1 VRGQFGH
8 KRLRSHITIYFSGL
22 IAALIV
28 ILRPENLVNP
38 MISARNITLAYGKR
52 VLFDEVNINFIK
64 GNCYGVI
71 GANGAGK
78 STFLKILSG
87 EIEPNK
93 GTVDITPGERMSFLK
108 QNQFEFDTCTVL
120 NTVLMGHKKMW
131 EVMHERE
138 AIYAKADF
146 SEEDG
151 LRAGELEAEFGEMGG
166 YTAESDAATLLSSL
180 GIKDDMHASAMQD
193 IPSNMK
199 VRVLLAQALFGNP
212 DILLLDEPTNGLD
225 IETIGWLENFLAE
238 YENIVLVVSHDR
250 HFLDTV
256 CTHVADVDRSK
267 IKTFT
272 GNYTFWYES
281 SQLMSRQMNDK
292 NKKVEEKRQALID
305 FIARFSANA
314 SKSKQAT
321 SRKKALEKLTIEEIE
336 PSNRKY
342 PGIIFQPLREVG
354 NQILNV
360 ENLKKTVDGRTLFD
374 KVTFSVNK
382 NEKIAFI
389 SKDPSA
395 VTHFFDAINEITAP
409 DAGKFE
415 WGTTITK
422 AYLPVENGEFF
433 TEGLNLMDW
442 LRQFVPSHVTDA
454 DEPFIRGFLG
464 KMLFSGDDIM
474 KKTNVLSGGE
484 KVRCMVSRM
493 MLQNPN
499 LIILDQPTNHLDLE
513 SIQSFNEGC
522 ISFPGVVLLTSHDHT
537 FMQTVATRIIELTPK
552 GIIDRLMTF
561 DEYMEDKRVQELR
574 AEMYS

>member
-1 VRGQFGH
+1 
-8 KRLRSHITIYFSGL
+8 
-22 IAALIV
+22 
-28 ILRPENLVNP
+28 
-38 MISARNITLAYGKR
+38 MISARNVTLAYGKR
-52 VLFDEVNINFIK
+52 VLFDEVNISFTK
-64 GNCYGVI
+64 GNCYGII

-93 GTVDITPGERMSFLK
+93 GSVEITPGERMSFLK
-108 QNQFEFDTCTVL
+108 QNQFEFDEQTVL
-120 NTVLMGHKKMW
+120 NTVLMGHKRMW
-131 EVMHERE
+131 DVMH
-138 AIYAKADF
+138 AKDALYAKEDF
-146 SEEDG
+146 TEEDG
-151 LRAGELEAEFGEMGG
+151 LKAGELEAEFGEMGG
-166 YTAESDAATLLSSL
+166 YEAESNAASLLSDL
-180 GIKDDMHASAMQD
+180 GVKEAMHQDLMKD
-193 IPSNMK
+193 IPSNFK
-199 VRVLLAQALFGNP
+199 LRVLLAQSLFGNP

-225 IETIGWLENFLAE
+225 IETIGWLENFLAD
-238 YENIVLVVSHDR
+238 YQNIVLVVSHDR

-256 CTHVADVDRSK
+256 CTHVSDVDRSK

-272 GNYTFWYES
+272 GNYSFWYES
-281 SQLMSRQMNDK
+281 SQLMARQMSDK
-292 NKKVEEKRQALID
+292 NKKNEDKRAALLD

-360 ENLKKTVDGRTLFD
+360 EKLKKEVDGRILFKD
-374 KVTFSVNK
+374 VSFSVSK
-382 NEKIAFI
+382 NDKIAFL
-389 SKDPSA
+389 SRDPLA
-395 VTHFFDAINEITAP
+395 ITYFFDIINNN
-409 DAGKFE
+409 GKADGGTYE
-415 WGTTITK
+415 WGTTITS
-422 AYLPVENGEFF
+422 AYLPMEHNSFF
-433 TEGLNLMDW
+433 NEAYTLMDW
-442 LRQFVPSHVTDA
+442 LRQYVPTHVTDA

-464 KMLFSGDDIM
+464 KMLFSGDDVS

-484 KVRCMVSRM
+484 KVRCMVSKM

-499 LIILDQPTNHLDLE
+499 VVILDQPTNHLDLE

-522 ISFPGVVLLTSHDHT
+522 QNYPGVVLITSHDHT
-537 FMQTVATRIIELTPK
+537 FMQTVANRVIELTPK

-574 AEMYS
+574 AEMYA

>member
-1 VRGQFGH
+1 
-8 KRLRSHITIYFSGL
+8 
-22 IAALIV
+22 
-28 ILRPENLVNP
+28 

-52 VLFDEVNINFIK
+52 VLFDEVNLNFIK

-93 GTVDITPGERMSFLK
+93 GSVEITPGERMAVLK
-108 QNQFEFDTCTVL
+108 QNQFQFDEETVL
-120 NTVLMGHKKMW
+120 NTVMMGHTKLWSVTK
-131 EVMHERE
+131 ERE
-138 AIYAKADF
+138 SIYALADF
-146 SEEDG
+146 TEEDG
-151 LRAGELEAEFGEMGG
+151 MKAAELEGEFGEMGG
-166 YTAESDAATLLSSL
+166 YTADSDAATLLSELGVYEEYHQSL
-180 GIKDDMHASAMQD
+180 MKD
-193 IPSNMK
+193 IPSNLK

-212 DILLLDEPTNGLD
+212 DILLMDEPTNGLD
-225 IETIGWLENFLAE
+225 IETISWLENFLAD

-250 HFLDTV
+250 HFLDAV
-256 CTHVADVDRSK
+256 CTHVADVDRAK
-267 IKTFT
+267 IKVFT

-281 SQLMSRQMNDK
+281 SQLMSRQINDK
-292 NKKVEEKRQALID
+292 NKKNEEKRKDLLD

-360 ENLKKTVDGRTLFD
+360 EHLSKSVNGRKLFD
-374 KVTFSVNK
+374 KVNFSINK
-382 NEKIAFI
+382 GEKIAFL
-389 SKDPSA
+389 SRDPLA
-395 VTHFFDAINEITAP
+395 VTYFFEIICNGMPA
-409 DAGKFE
+409 DSGKFE

-422 AYLPVENGEFF
+422 AYLPQENQEFF
-433 TEGLNLMDW
+433 TEGLTLMDW
-442 LRQFVPSHVTDA
+442 LRQFVPAHVTDA

-464 KMLFSGDDIM
+464 KMLFSGDDIQ

-499 LIILDQPTNHLDLE
+499 LVVLDQPTNHLDLE
-513 SIQSFNEGC
+513 SIQAFNEGC
-522 ISFPGVVLLTSHDHT
+522 QTFPGIVLITSHDHT
-537 FMQTVATRIIELTPK
+537 FMQTVANRIIELTPR
-552 GIIDRLMTF
+552 GTIDRLMTF
-561 DEYMEDKRVQELR
+561 DEYMGDSRVHALR
-574 AEMYS
+574 EEMYK

>member
-1 VRGQFGH
+1 
-8 KRLRSHITIYFSGL
+8 
-22 IAALIV
+22 
-28 ILRPENLVNP
+28 

-93 GTVDITPGERMSFLK
+93 GTVEITPGERMSFLK
-108 QNQFEFDTCTVL
+108 QNQFEFDECTVL
-120 NTVLMGHKKMW
+120 NTVLMGHQKMW
-131 EVMHERE
+131 TIMHERE

-151 LRAGELEAEFGEMGG
+151 IRAGELEAEFGEMGG

-180 GIKDDMHASAMQD
+180 GIKDDMHASLMKD

-225 IETIGWLENFLAE
+225 IETIGWLENFLAD

-256 CTHVADVDRSK
+256 CTHVADVDRAK
-267 IKTFT
+267 IKVFT

-281 SQLMSRQMNDK
+281 SQLMSRQINDK
-292 NKKVEEKRQALID
+292 NKKTEEKRQALID

-354 NQILNV
+354 NQILNI
-360 ENLKKTVDGRTLFD
+360 ENLKKTVDGRVLFD
-374 KVTFSVNK
+374 KVNFSINK
-382 NEKIAFI
+382 GEKIAFL
-389 SKDPSA
+389 SKDPLA
-395 VTHFFDAINEITAP
+395 VTSFFEIINEKAQA
-409 DAGKFE
+409 DGGKFE

-422 AYLPVENGEFF
+422 AYLPVENNEFF
-433 TEGLNLMDW
+433 TEGLSLMDW

-499 LIILDQPTNHLDLE
+499 LVVLDQPTNHLDLE

-522 ISFPGVVLLTSHDHT
+522 ISFPGIVLLTSHDHT
-537 FMQTVATRIIELTPK
+537 FMQTVASRIIELTPK

-561 DEYMEDKRVQELR
+561 DEYMEDKRVKELR
-574 AEMYS
+574 EELYA

>member
-1 VRGQFGH
+1 
-8 KRLRSHITIYFSGL
+8 
-22 IAALIV
+22 
-28 ILRPENLVNP
+28 
-38 MISARNITLAYGKR
+38 MISARNVTLAYGKR
-52 VLFDEVNINFIK
+52 VLFDEVNISFTK
-64 GNCYGVI
+64 GNCYGII

-93 GTVDITPGERMSFLK
+93 GSVEITPGERMSFLK
-108 QNQFEFDTCTVL
+108 QNQFEFDEQTVL
-120 NTVLMGHKKMW
+120 STVMQGHKRMW
-131 EVMHERE
+131 EVMHEKD
-138 AIYAKADF
+138 ALYAKEDF
-146 SEEDG
+146 TEADG
-151 LRAGELEAEFGEMGG
+151 LRAGELEGEFGEMGG
-166 YTAESDAATLLSSL
+166 YEAESNAASLLSDL
-180 GIKDDMHASAMQD
+180 GVKEDMHQSLMKD
-193 IPSNMK
+193 IPSNYK
-199 VRVLLAQALFGNP
+199 LRVLLAQSLFGNP

-225 IETIGWLENFLAE
+225 IETIGWLENFLAD

-256 CTHVADVDRSK
+256 CTHVSDVDRSK

-272 GNYTFWYES
+272 GNYSFWYES
-281 SQLMSRQMNDK
+281 SQLMARQMSDK
-292 NKKVEEKRQALID
+292 NKKNEEKRAALLD

-360 ENLKKTVDGRTLFD
+360 EKLQKTVDGRVLFKD
-374 KVTFSVNK
+374 VTFSVSK
-382 NEKIAFI
+382 NDKIAFL
-389 SKDPSA
+389 SKDA
-395 VTHFFDAINEITAP
+395 LAITYFFEIINSVGQADT
-409 DAGKFE
+409 GNFE

-422 AYLPVENGEFF
+422 AYLPMEHNEEF
-433 TEGLNLMDW
+433 TKPLTLMDW
-442 LRQFVPSHVTDA
+442 LRQFVPAHVTDA

-464 KMLFSGDDIM
+464 KMLFSGDDVM
-474 KKTNVLSGGE
+474 KKSDVLSGGE
-484 KVRCMVSRM
+484 KVRCMVSKM

-499 LIILDQPTNHLDLE
+499 VVILDQPTNHLDLE
-513 SIQSFNEGC
+513 SIQAFNEGC
-522 ISFPGVVLLTSHDHT
+522 QNFPGIVLMTSHDHT
-537 FMQTVATRIIELTPK
+537 FMQTVANRVIELTPK

-574 AEMYS
+574 AEYYS

>member
-1 VRGQFGH
+1 
-8 KRLRSHITIYFSGL
+8 
-22 IAALIV
+22 
-28 ILRPENLVNP
+28 

-93 GTVDITPGERMSFLK
+93 GIVEISKGERMAVLK

-120 NTVLMGHKKMW
+120 NTVLMGHKHLW
-131 EVMHERE
+131 DVMHERD

-146 SEEDG
+146 TEEDG
-151 LRAGELEAEFGEMGG
+151 MKAGELEGEFGEMGG
-166 YTAESDAATLLSSL
+166 YEAESNAGTLLSSL
-180 GIKDDMHASAMQD
+180 GVNEDLHQSLMQD
-193 IPSNMK
+193 IPSNYK

-225 IETIGWLENFLAE
+225 IETIGWLENFLAD

-250 HFLDTV
+250 HFLDTI
-256 CTHVADVDRSK
+256 CTHVSDVDRSK

-281 SQLMSRQMNDK
+281 SQLMSRQINDK
-292 NKKVEEKRQALID
+292 NKKNEEKRQALLD

-342 PGIIFQPLREVG
+342 PGIIFQSLREVG

-360 ENLKKTVDGRTLFD
+360 ENLSKTVDGRKLFD
-374 KVTFSVNK
+374 KVTFSLNK
-382 NEKIAFI
+382 GEKIAFL
-389 SKDPSA
+389 SKDPLA
-395 VTHFFDAINEITAP
+395 VTSFFEAITENQPIES
-409 DAGKFE
+409 GKIE

-422 AYLPVENGEFF
+422 AYLPVENNEFF
-433 TEGLNLMDW
+433 TEGLTLMDW
-442 LRQFVPSHVTDA
+442 LRHYVPPHVTDA

-464 KMLFSGDDIM
+464 KMLFSGDDIS

-499 LIILDQPTNHLDLE
+499 VVILDQPTNHLDLE

-522 ISFPGVVLLTSHDHT
+522 QTFSGVVMITSHDHT
-537 FMQTVATRIIELTPK
+537 FIQTVANRIIELTPK

-561 DEYMEDKRVQELR
+561 DEYMEDARVKELR
-574 AEMYS
+574 EQLYS